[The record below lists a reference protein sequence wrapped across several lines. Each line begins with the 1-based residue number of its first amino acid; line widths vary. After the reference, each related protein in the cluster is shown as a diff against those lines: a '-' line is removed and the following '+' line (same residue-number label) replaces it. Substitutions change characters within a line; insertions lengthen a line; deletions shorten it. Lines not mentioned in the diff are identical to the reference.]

1 MLVCLLV
8 PVSVAHLRHHSRELD
23 CRWLRVERSPEASK
37 GVWFSQRA
45 RLRLCDSHNFPTTLG
60 DRRAPVL
67 PGILQAITDKQQR
80 LHASVRKNYEICGSA
95 IDLHRVACATASKKS
110 TFAAPR
116 ATVCSPRRLS
126 SMTIWSRAQRG
137 AVPRYPW
144 RTHTFRTLIFGK
156 PMRQRLSFAARGNFT
171 E

>member
-37 GVWFSQRA
+37 GEWFSQRA

-67 PGILQAITDKQQR
+67 PGILQALLLINNAGTRCVRTNKRNENCRFAHLSR
-80 LHASVRKNYEICGSA
+80 LRSTA
-95 IDLHRVACATASKKS
+95 ASKRCIRTS
-110 TFAAPR
+110 R
-116 ATVCSPRRLS
+116 ATVLLSPRALS
-126 SMTIWSRAQRG
+126 SMPRIRVRRG
-137 AVPRYPW
+137 AAPRYPW
-144 RTHTFRTLIFGK
+144 RTHTLCTHIRRDRR
-156 PMRQRLSFAARGNFT
+156 PRLSFAARGNFT

>member
-67 PGILQAITDKQQR
+67 PGILQALLIDQQR
-80 LHASVRKNYEICGSA
+80 WHARHEERNEDCRFAHLSRLRSIA
-95 IDLHRVACATASKKS
+95 ASK
-110 TFAAPR
+110 R
-116 ATVCSPRRLS
+116 C
-126 SMTIWSRAQRG
+126 
-137 AVPRYPW
+137 
-144 RTHTFRTLIFGK
+144 
-156 PMRQRLSFAARGNFT
+156 SFAARVQLFDLATRAVTYAKELRARRKQYRGT
-171 E
+171 SRGHTLSVRSYSARPTRRASRSRRAATSPK